1 MVEAEV
7 VGDGD
12 GDDDDDDEMD
22 EAEVVDDVDEREVV
36 LIVSTVIADND
47 KLFVIGKFQS
57 LIFML
62 GRVRDRTDLDLVL
75 LDTLRVWVGEL
86 VDAELCVVEH

>member
-12 GDDDDDDEMD
+12 GDDDDDDDDDEMD

-36 LIVSTVIADND
+36 
-47 KLFVIGKFQS
+47 
-57 LIFML
+57 
-62 GRVRDRTDLDLVL
+62 LDLVL